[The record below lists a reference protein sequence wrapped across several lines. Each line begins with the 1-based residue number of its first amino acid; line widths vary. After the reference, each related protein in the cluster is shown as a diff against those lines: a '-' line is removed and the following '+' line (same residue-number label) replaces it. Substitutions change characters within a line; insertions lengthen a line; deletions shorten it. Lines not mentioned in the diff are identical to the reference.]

1 MLYSKRKNNSLKI
14 LIIGDAGVGKTSLL
28 KRYVTGKFSTQYRVT
43 LGADF
48 LSKKQEIHGKE
59 FNLNLW
65 DTAGQE
71 KHSSLGNAFYRGADC
86 CVMVFDLT
94 SKKSLDSLESWKEVF
109 LDAGMIRNPD
119 EFPFIILGNK
129 CDKESEREVSKEE
142 AEAWCGEN
150 GGHNYFE
157 VSAKDGNGVENA
169 FDMVATQA
177 ADQQKEDE
185 YVPPKVDLNE
195 SKKKK
200 NGRRGRGGKPNTG
213 CC

>member
-48 LSKKQEIHGKE
+48 LSKKQEINGKE
-59 FNLNLW
+59 FTLNLW

-86 CVMVFDLT
+86 CVMVFDIT
-94 SKKSLDSLESWKEVF
+94 SKKSLESLESWKEVF
-109 LDAGMIRNPD
+109 LDAGMIKNPD

-129 CDKESEREVSKEE
+129 CDRDSEREVSKEE
-142 AEAWCGEN
+142 AEAWCGEH
-150 GGHNYFE
+150 GGYDYFE
-157 VSAKDGNGVENA
+157 VSAKDGDGVENA
-169 FDMVATQA
+169 FDRVTKHA
-177 ADQQKEDE
+177 ADQQQEDE

-195 SKKKK
+195 TKKKKK
-200 NGRRGRGGKPNTG
+200 NRGGSGKGGG